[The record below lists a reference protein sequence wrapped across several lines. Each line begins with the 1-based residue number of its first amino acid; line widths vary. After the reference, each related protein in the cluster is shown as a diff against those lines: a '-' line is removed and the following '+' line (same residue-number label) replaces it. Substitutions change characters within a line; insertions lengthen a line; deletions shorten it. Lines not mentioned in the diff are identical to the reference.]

1 MYRAIARCAKVEV
14 FPEPMYDYR
23 IHTGSTMKSGI
34 AEKNLV
40 ILDVGGDVTRFI
52 AETVTSAESRSGI
65 PAAGYIPEDTERH
78 SGWRLWQLSGGSG
91 TDRAALCRN
100 TGRLPGGPGPKRQTG
115 SRWKHF

>member
-40 ILDVGGDVTRFI
+40 ILDVGEDVTRFI
-52 AETVTSAESRSGI
+52 AETVPVLKAEAEYLQLVTYLKTLKGI
-65 PAAGYIPEDTERH
+65 LDGDFASYPEAQARI
-78 SGWRLWQLSGGSG
+78 
-91 TDRAALCRN
+91 CRFVQEHR
-100 TGRLPGGPGPKRQTG
+100 RLPGGPGPKRQTG
-115 SRWKHF
+115 SR